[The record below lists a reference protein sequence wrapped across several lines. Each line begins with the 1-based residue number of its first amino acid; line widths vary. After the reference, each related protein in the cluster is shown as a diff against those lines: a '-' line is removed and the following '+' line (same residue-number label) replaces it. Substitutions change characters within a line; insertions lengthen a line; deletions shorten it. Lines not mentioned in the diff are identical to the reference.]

1 MIINYNG
8 NKLYNRLKGIKEMTE
23 AEFKE
28 AMNKDFLQ
36 LFKEPNII
44 DDRMELARKAYE
56 KGISF
61 CLDMIKSGQIFE

>member
-1 MIINYNG
+1 
-8 NKLYNRLKGIKEMTE
+8 MTE

-28 AMNKDFLQ
+28 AMKQDFLQ
-36 LFKEPNII
+36 LFEEPNIK

-61 CLDMIKSGQIFE
+61 CLNMIKSGQIFE